1 MKTMKYIALGV
12 MAASM
17 TLATTSCSDNFLEVE
32 NPSGEPLEEYYTTDE
47 HINEALNAAYDPI
60 HWPDWGL
67 GQYNAL
73 NIDAEIMG
81 DDFWVGGSDKNDN
94 QQWHMLFNFEANAS
108 HTLSSLW
115 TVDYSGIKRCND
127 LLKYIPWAAGNLTA
141 ENKASYEMQG
151 RALRVYFYNNLWHY
165 FGNIPFYLENLSTP
179 YTAPQLKADEVYN
192 NLISELEA
200 VIDSKVLP
208 MRWDDKN
215 SGRMSQAMCYMMY
228 AEMVMYQNDKTRY
241 PKALQYMQ
249 EIINDKSE
257 YGLMDN
263 FADIWK
269 ESGEWCK
276 ESIWEI
282 NYEDG
287 NNERG
292 WSSPLAIGGTI
303 LPTLISPNA
312 WPGGDGWVK
321 QASDGWGF
329 LPVRQE
335 TYDLYSDNDTRR
347 AATCW
352 DCRGMGTDGDADD
365 THYHKRYQDTGLWL
379 AKYRPFTENNAD
391 AGFDA
396 NLNYN
401 NNYRFYRVAEAYL
414 NAAELLLET
423 GGDANLAKDY
433 VNAIRNRAGVA
444 QKTSVTVDD
453 VIEERHLEFV
463 GEGKRYFDL
472 VRTGKAASVLTP
484 DKYGYR
490 TNSWTK
496 SKKYIPIAQ
505 AELDSDPAL
514 VQNNY

>member
-192 NLISELEA
+192 NLITELEA

-249 EIINDKSE
+249 EIINDKSK
-257 YGLMDN
+257 YGLMDS

-391 AGFDA
+391 AGFDT

-401 NNYRFYRVAEAYL
+401 NNYRFYRVAESYL

-423 GGDANLAKDY
+423 GGDAGLAKDY
-433 VNAIRNRAGVA
+433 VNKIRRRAGITELGA
-444 QKTSVTVDD
+444 VTLDD
-453 VIEERHLEFV
+453 VINERHLEFV

-472 VRTGKAASVLTP
+472 VRTGKAATVLRWAVRIPAAT
-484 DKYGYR
+484 R
-490 TNSWTK
+490 TAW
-496 SKKYIPIAQ
+496 
-505 AELDSDPAL
+505 LCAL
-514 VQNNY
+514 

>member
-94 QQWHMLFNFEANAS
+94 QHWHMLFNFEANAS

-165 FGNIPFYLENLSTP
+165 FGNIPFYLENLSIP
-179 YTAPQLKADEVYN
+179 YTAPQLKADEVYD
-192 NLISELEA
+192 NLITELEA

-215 SGRMSQAMCYMMY
+215 CGRMSQAMCYMMY
-228 AEMVMYQNDKTRY
+228 AEMVMYKNDKTRY

-391 AGFDA
+391 AGFDT

-490 TNSWTK
+490 TNSWTE

-505 AELDSDPAL
+505 VELDSDPAL
-514 VQNNY
+514 VQNDY

>member
-108 HTLSSLW
+108 YTLSSLW

-165 FGNIPFYLENLSTP
+165 FGNIPFYLENLSIP

-192 NLISELEA
+192 NLITELEA

-433 VNAIRNRAGVA
+433 VNKIRRRAGIA
-444 QKTSVTVDD
+444 ELGAVTLDD
-453 VIEERHLEFV
+453 VINERRLEFV

-472 VRTGKAASVLTP
+472 VRTGKAATVLVP
-484 DKYGYR
+484 DSYGYR
-490 TNSWTK
+490 TNSWAE

>member
-1 MKTMKYIALGV
+1 MKTKRYIAFGML
-12 MAASM
+12 AASI
-17 TLATTSCSDNFLEVE
+17 TLANTSCSDSFLEVE
-32 NPSGEPLEEYYTTDE
+32 NPSGENLEEYYTTDD

-81 DDFWVGGSDKNDN
+81 DNFWVGGSNKTDMQN
-94 QQWHMLFNFEANAS
+94 WHMLANYEANANN
-108 HTLSSLW
+108 TLSSLW

-127 LLKYIPWAAGNLTA
+127 LLKYIGWAEKNLTA
-141 ENKASYEMQG
+141 ANKASYEMQG

-165 FGNIPFYLENLSTP
+165 FGNIPFYLENLSSP
-179 YTAPQLKADEVYN
+179 YTAPQLKADEVYSQ
-192 NLISELEA
+192 LIVELES

-215 SGRMSQAMCYMMY
+215 CGRISQAMCYMMY

-241 PKALQYMQ
+241 PKALQYMK
-249 EIINDKSE
+249 EIIGDTGNYELVD
-257 YGLMDN
+257 D
-263 FADIWK
+263 FASIWK

-276 ESIWEI
+276 ESIWEV

-292 WSSPLAIGGTI
+292 WGSPLAIGGTI
-303 LPTLISPNA
+303 LPTLIAPNS
-312 WPGGDGWVK
+312 WPGGDGWDK
-321 QASDGWGF
+321 GADGWGF

-335 TYDLYSDNDTRR
+335 TYDMYGTGDKRR
-347 AATCW
+347 DATIW
-352 DCRGMGTDGDADD
+352 DVRGTEY
-365 THYHKRYQDTGLWL
+365 TERYQDTHLWL

-391 AGFDA
+391 AGFDN

-401 NNYRFYRVAEAYL
+401 NNLRVYRVAEAYL

-423 GGDANLAKDY
+423 GGDAGLAKDY
-433 VNAIRNRAGVA
+433 VNKIRRRAGIA
-444 QKTSVTVDD
+444 ELGAVTLDD
-453 VIEERHLEFV
+453 VINERRLEFV

-472 VRTGKAASVLTP
+472 VRTGKAATVLVP
-484 DKYGYR
+484 DSYGYR
-490 TNSWTK
+490 TNAWTE

>member
-1 MKTMKYIALGV
+1 
-12 MAASM
+12 M
-17 TLATTSCSDNFLEVE
+17 TLVNTSCSDSFLEVE
-32 NPSGEPLEEYYTTDE
+32 NPSGENLEEYYTTDE

-60 HWPDWGL
+60 HWPDWGF

-81 DDFWVGGSDKNDN
+81 DNFWVGGSNKTDM
-94 QQWHMLFNFEANAS
+94 QYWHMLANYEANANN
-108 HTLSSLW
+108 TLSSLW

-127 LLKYIPWAAGNLTA
+127 LLKYIPWAEANLT
-141 ENKASYEMQG
+141 EKNKASYEMQG

-165 FGNIPFYLENLSTP
+165 FGNIPFYLENLSSP
-179 YTAPQLKADEVYN
+179 YTAPQLKADEVYSQ
-192 NLISELEA
+192 LIVELES

-215 SGRMSQAMCYMMY
+215 CGRMSQAMCYMMY

-241 PKALQYMQ
+241 LKALQYMQ
-249 EIINDKSE
+249 EIIGDTGNYD
-257 YGLMDN
+257 LVDD
-263 FADIWK
+263 FASIWK

-276 ESIWEI
+276 ESIWEV

-292 WSSPLAIGGTI
+292 WNSPLAIGGTV
-303 LPTLISPNA
+303 LPTLISPNS
-312 WPGGDGWVK
+312 WPGGDGWDK
-321 QASDGWGF
+321 GGDGWGF

-335 TYDLYSDNDTRR
+335 TYDMYGTGDKRR
-347 AATCW
+347 DATIW
-352 DCRGMGTDGDADD
+352 DVRGVEYTE
-365 THYHKRYQDTGLWL
+365 RYQDTHLWL

-391 AGFDA
+391 AGFDN

-401 NNYRFYRVAEAYL
+401 NNLRVYRVAEAYL

-433 VNAIRNRAGVA
+433 VNKIRRRAGIA
-444 QKTSVTVDD
+444 ELGAVTLDD
-453 VIEERHLEFV
+453 VINERRLEFV

-472 VRTGKAASVLTP
+472 VRTGKAATVLVP
-484 DKYGYR
+484 DSYGYR
-490 TNSWTK
+490 TNSWTE

-505 AELDSDPAL
+505 AELDCDPAL

>member
-1 MKTMKYIALGV
+1 MKYIALGV
-12 MAASM
+12 LTASI
-17 TLATTSCSDNFLEVE
+17 TLATTSCSDSFLEVE

-81 DDFWVGGSDKNDN
+81 DDFWVGGANKSDMQN
-94 QQWHMLFNFEANAS
+94 WHMLFNYEANAS
-108 HTLSSLW
+108 NTLSSLW

-127 LLKYIPWAAGNLTA
+127 LLKYIPWAEGNLTA

-165 FGNIPFYLENLSTP
+165 FGNIPFYLENLTTP

-192 NLISELEA
+192 NLITELEA
-200 VIDSKVLP
+200 VIDSKALP

-249 EIINDKSE
+249 EIISDKNE
-257 YGLMDN
+257 YDLVDD
-263 FADIWK
+263 FASIWK
-269 ESGEWCK
+269 ESGEWSK
-276 ESIWEI
+276 ESIWEV

-292 WSSPLAIGGTI
+292 WGSPLAIGGTVM
-303 LPTLISPNA
+303 PTLISPNG
-312 WPGGDGWVK
+312 WPKIDGWT
-321 QASDGWGF
+321 QDGWGF
-329 LPVRQE
+329 LPVRLE
-335 TYDLYSDNDTRR
+335 TYNMFSSNDKRR
-347 AATCW
+347 DATIW
-352 DCRGMGTDGDADD
+352 DARGVEYTE
-365 THYHKRYQDTGLWL
+365 RYQDTHLWL
-379 AKYRPFTENNAD
+379 GKYRPLDENNAQASGD
-391 AGFDA
+391 K

-401 NNYRFYRVAEAYL
+401 NNLRVYRVAEAYL

-423 GGDANLAKDY
+423 GGDASQAKEY
-433 VNAIRNRAGVA
+433 VNTIRRRAGITELT
-444 QKTSVTVDD
+444 KDD
-453 VIEERHLEFV
+453 VINERHLEFV

-484 DKYGYR
+484 DEYR
-490 TNSWTK
+490 TNSWTEK
-496 SKKYIPIAQ
+496 KKYIPIAQ

-514 VQNNY
+514 VQNDY

>member
-1 MKTMKYIALGV
+1 MKTIKYIALGV
-12 MAASM
+12 LATSM
-17 TLATTSCSDNFLEVE
+17 TLANTSCSDSFLEVE
-32 NPSGEPLEEYYTTDE
+32 NPTGENLEEYYTTDE

-81 DDFWVGGSDKNDN
+81 DNFWVGGSNKTDMQN
-94 QQWHMLFNFEANAS
+94 WHMLANYEANANN
-108 HTLSSLW
+108 TLSSLW

-127 LLKYIPWAAGNLTA
+127 LLKYIPWAEANLT
-141 ENKASYEMQG
+141 EKNKASYEMQG

-165 FGNIPFYLENLSTP
+165 FGNIPFYLENLSSP
-179 YTAPQLKADEVYN
+179 YTAPQLKADEVYDK
-192 NLISELEA
+192 LIVELES
-200 VIDSKVLP
+200 VIDSNVLP

-215 SGRMSQAMCYMMY
+215 CGRMSQAMCYMMY

-241 PKALQYMQ
+241 PKALQYMK
-249 EIINDKSE
+249 EIIGDKGN
-257 YGLMDN
+257 YDLVDD
-263 FADIWK
+263 FASIWK

-276 ESIWEI
+276 ESIWEV

-292 WSSPLAIGGTI
+292 WDSPLAIGGTV
-303 LPTLISPNA
+303 LPTLISPNS
-312 WPGGDGWVK
+312 WPGGDGWNK
-321 QASDGWGF
+321 GGDGWGF
-329 LPVRQE
+329 LPVRKE
-335 TYDLYSDNDTRR
+335 TYDMYGTGDKRR
-347 AATCW
+347 DATIW
-352 DCRGMGTDGDADD
+352 DVRGVEYTE
-365 THYHKRYQDTGLWL
+365 RYQDTHLWL

-391 AGFDA
+391 AGFDN

-401 NNYRFYRVAEAYL
+401 NNLRVYRVAEAYL

-423 GGDANLAKDY
+423 GGDAGLAKEY
-433 VNAIRNRAGVA
+433 VNAIRRRAGIA
-444 QKTSVTVDD
+444 ELGAVTLDD
-453 VIEERHLEFV
+453 VINERRLEFV

-472 VRTGKAASVLTP
+472 VRTGKAATVLVP
-484 DKYGYR
+484 DSYGYR
-490 TNSWTK
+490 TNSWTE

-514 VQNNY
+514 IQNNY

>member
-108 HTLSSLW
+108 YTLSSLW

-165 FGNIPFYLENLSTP
+165 FGNIPFYLENLSIP

-192 NLISELEA
+192 NLITELEA

-433 VNAIRNRAGVA
+433 VNKIRNRAGVA

-472 VRTGKAASVLTP
+472 VRSGKAASVLTP

-490 TNSWTK
+490 TNSWTE
-496 SKKYIPIAQ
+496 SKKP
-505 AELDSDPAL
+505 
-514 VQNNY
+514 

>member
-1 MKTMKYIALGV
+1 MKTIKYIALGV
-12 MAASM
+12 LATSM
-17 TLATTSCSDNFLEVE
+17 TLANTSCSDSFLEVE
-32 NPSGEPLEEYYTTDE
+32 NPTGENLEEYYTTDE

-81 DDFWVGGSDKNDN
+81 DNFWVGGANKTDMQN
-94 QQWHMLFNFEANAS
+94 WHMLFNYEANANN
-108 HTLSSLW
+108 TLSSLW

-127 LLKYIPWAAGNLTA
+127 LLKYIPWAEANLT
-141 ENKASYEMQG
+141 EKNKVSYEMQG

-165 FGNIPFYLENLSTP
+165 FGNIPFYLENLSSP
-179 YTAPQLKADEVYN
+179 YTAPQLKADEVYDK
-192 NLISELEA
+192 LIVELES
-200 VIDSKVLP
+200 VIDSNVLP

-215 SGRMSQAMCYMMY
+215 CGRMSQAMCYMMY

-241 PKALQYMQ
+241 PKALQYMK
-249 EIINDKSE
+249 EIIGDKGN
-257 YGLMDN
+257 YDLVDD
-263 FADIWK
+263 FASIWK

-276 ESIWEI
+276 ESIWEV

-292 WSSPLAIGGTI
+292 WDSPLAIGGTV
-303 LPTLISPNA
+303 LPTLISPNS
-312 WPGGDGWVK
+312 WPGGDGWN
-321 QASDGWGF
+321 QGGDGWGF

-335 TYDLYSDNDTRR
+335 TYDMYGTGDKRR
-347 AATCW
+347 DATIW
-352 DCRGMGTDGDADD
+352 DVRGVEYTE
-365 THYHKRYQDTGLWL
+365 RYQDTHLWL

-391 AGFDA
+391 AGFDN

-401 NNYRFYRVAEAYL
+401 NNLRVYRVAEAYL

-423 GGDANLAKDY
+423 GGDAGLAKDY
-433 VNAIRNRAGVA
+433 VNAIRRRAGIA
-444 QKTSVTVDD
+444 ELGAVTLDD
-453 VIEERHLEFV
+453 VINERRLEFV

-472 VRTGKAASVLTP
+472 VRTGKAATVLVP
-484 DKYGYR
+484 DSYGYR
-490 TNSWTK
+490 TNSWTE

-514 VQNNY
+514 IQNNY

>member
-1 MKTMKYIALGV
+1 MKTIKYIALGV
-12 MAASM
+12 LATSM
-17 TLATTSCSDNFLEVE
+17 TLVNTSCSDSFLEVE
-32 NPSGEPLEEYYTTDE
+32 NPSGENLEEYYTTDE

-60 HWPDWGL
+60 HWPDWGF

-81 DDFWVGGSDKNDN
+81 DNFWVGGSNKTDM
-94 QQWHMLFNFEANAS
+94 QYWHMLANYEANANN
-108 HTLSSLW
+108 TLSSLW

-127 LLKYIPWAAGNLTA
+127 LLKYIPWAEANLT
-141 ENKASYEMQG
+141 EKNKASYEMQG

-165 FGNIPFYLENLSTP
+165 FGNIPFYLENLSSP
-179 YTAPQLKADEVYN
+179 YTAPQLKADEVYSQ
-192 NLISELEA
+192 LIVELES

-215 SGRMSQAMCYMMY
+215 CGRMSQAMCYMMY

-249 EIINDKSE
+249 EIIGDTGNYD
-257 YGLMDN
+257 LVDD
-263 FADIWK
+263 FASIWK

-276 ESIWEI
+276 ESIWEV

-292 WSSPLAIGGTI
+292 WNSPLAIGGTV
-303 LPTLISPNA
+303 LPTLISPNS
-312 WPGGDGWVK
+312 WSGGDGWDK
-321 QASDGWGF
+321 GGDGWGF

-335 TYDLYSDNDTRR
+335 TYDMYGTGDKRR
-347 AATCW
+347 DATIW
-352 DCRGMGTDGDADD
+352 DVRGVEYTE
-365 THYHKRYQDTGLWL
+365 RYQDTHLWL

-391 AGFDA
+391 AGFDN

-401 NNYRFYRVAEAYL
+401 NNLRVYRVAEAYL

-423 GGDANLAKDY
+423 GGDAGLAKDY
-433 VNAIRNRAGVA
+433 VNKIRRRAGIA
-444 QKTSVTVDD
+444 ELGAVTLDD
-453 VIEERHLEFV
+453 VINERRLEFV

-472 VRTGKAASVLTP
+472 VRTGKAATVLVP
-484 DKYGYR
+484 DSYGYR
-490 TNSWTK
+490 TNSWTE

-514 VQNNY
+514 IQNNY

>member
-108 HTLSSLW
+108 NTLSSLW

-165 FGNIPFYLENLSTP
+165 FGNIPFYLENLSIP

-192 NLISELEA
+192 NLITELEA

-391 AGFDA
+391 AGFDT

-423 GGDANLAKDY
+423 GGDAGLAKDY
-433 VNAIRNRAGVA
+433 VNKIRRRAGIA
-444 QKTSVTVDD
+444 ELGAVTLDD
-453 VIEERHLEFV
+453 VINERHLEFV

-472 VRTGKAASVLTP
+472 VRTGKAATVLVP
-484 DKYGYR
+484 DSYGYR
-490 TNSWTK
+490 TNSWTE

-505 AELDSDPAL
+505 AALASDPAL

>member
-108 HTLSSLW
+108 NTLSSLW

-165 FGNIPFYLENLSTP
+165 FGNIPFYLENLSIP

-192 NLISELEA
+192 NLITELEA

-391 AGFDA
+391 AGFDT

-423 GGDANLAKDY
+423 GGDAGLAKDY
-433 VNAIRNRAGVA
+433 VNKIRRRAGIA
-444 QKTSVTVDD
+444 ELGAVTLDD
-453 VIEERHLEFV
+453 VINERHLEFV

-472 VRTGKAASVLTP
+472 VRTGKAATVLVP
-484 DKYGYR
+484 DSYGYR
-490 TNSWTK
+490 TNSWTE
-496 SKKYIPIAQ
+496 SKKYIPISQ

>member
-108 HTLSSLW
+108 YTLSSLW

-165 FGNIPFYLENLSTP
+165 FGNIPFYLENLSIP

-192 NLISELEA
+192 NLITELEA

-472 VRTGKAASVLTP
+472 VQ
-484 DKYGYR
+484 
-490 TNSWTK
+490 W
-496 SKKYIPIAQ
+496 
-505 AELDSDPAL
+505 
-514 VQNNY
+514 

>member
-423 GGDANLAKDY
+423 GGDANLAKEY
-433 VNAIRNRAGVA
+433 VNKIDVA
-444 QKTSVTVDD
+444 QESQS
-453 VIEERHLEFV
+453 
-463 GEGKRYFDL
+463 L
-472 VRTGKAASVLTP
+472 VP
-484 DKYGYR
+484 
-490 TNSWTK
+490 
-496 SKKYIPIAQ
+496 
-505 AELDSDPAL
+505 
-514 VQNNY
+514 

>member
-108 HTLSSLW
+108 YTLSSLW

-165 FGNIPFYLENLSTP
+165 FGNIPFYLENLSIP

-192 NLISELEA
+192 NLITELEA

-433 VNAIRNRAGVA
+433 VNKIRNRAGVA

-472 VRTGKAASVLTP
+472 VRSGKAASVLTP

-490 TNSWTK
+490 TNSWTE
-496 SKKYIPIAQ
+496 SKKPQIRN
-505 AELDSDPAL
+505 L
-514 VQNNY
+514 